1 MKIIVKKI
9 LSIVGWLVILVVTFL
24 VFTLLYGAGT
34 WWSDLVSNTG
44 AKMAIHMGMALLIL
58 AIYAG
63 LRRLKEK
70 KWPSDLTIRQLLP
83 YTISGMGV
91 GIAYFC
97 IVVITMAIIG
107 IYRIDHAQFPTLE
120 LATMFIQFLLVAVGE
135 EVMFRGILFRMIN
148 NMIGTKTALV
158 VSALIFGF
166 AHFMQ
171 GTWWSS
177 IAIAIEAGLLLAMAY
192 QLTHSLWFPI
202 GIHWTW
208 NFMQGNVFGF
218 MVSGTD
224 SGASIITPSIEG
236 HELLTGGA
244 FGAEASILAVILG
257 AALTWFMYQKSKDSF
272 S

>member
-1 MKIIVKKI
+1 MKIVVKKI
-9 LSIVGWLVILVVTFL
+9 LGIVGWFVILAVTFF
-24 VFTLLYGAGT
+24 VFTLLYGAGM
-34 WWSDLVSNTG
+34 WLPDLTQNIG
-44 AKMAIHMGMALLIL
+44 ARMAIHVGMAGLIL

-70 KWPSDLTIRQLLP
+70 QWPSDLTIKRLLP
-83 YTISGMGV
+83 HTISGMGV
-91 GIAYFC
+91 GILYFC
-97 IVVITMAIIG
+97 IVVISMSIIG
-107 IYRIDHAQFPTLE
+107 VYRIDQAQFPSQE
-120 LATMFIQFLLVAVGE
+120 LACMFVQFLLVAVGE
-135 EVMFRGILFRMIN
+135 EVMFRGILFRMIDKR
-148 NMIGTKTALV
+148 IGTKTALV

-177 IAIAIEAGLLLAMAY
+177 IAIAIEAGLLLAVAY
-192 QLTHSLWFPI
+192 KLTNSLWFPI

-224 SGASIITPSIEG
+224 SGAAIITPSIEG

-244 FGAEASILAVILG
+244 FGAEASIIAVILG
-257 AALTWFMYQKSKDSF
+257 AAFTWYMYQKSTDSF